1 MSKSCDLC
9 TIVID
14 DSKYFDCDICGV
26 KSVHYDC
33 LTVKIDGDP
42 ISCGIH
48 WKCKSCASLSVTDM
62 LANVLE
68 RLKRLDTLCADVAD
82 LKSVVKKTI
91 KPRNFANVSRKTRTG
106 GGPPQLVDDKRSEST
121 SSQSSSRVKRS
132 RTDSEDLQASN
143 AAHVDPGTQPELSEF
158 QVVIPRKKKP
168 VFGTNRSGG
177 TAFAPPKPPPR
188 RHVYI
193 GRLNKEVDA
202 ERIRAFCNENN
213 TPLLHIRE
221 LSGHEAKTRSYHCVF
236 VFQYSAVDS
245 PDFWPENVIVD
256 RYRLNEEARSW
267 LRSLRIH

>member
-48 WKCKSCASLSVTDM
+48 CKCKSCASLSVTDM
-62 LANVLE
+62 FANVLE

-106 GGPPQLVDDKRSEST
+106 GGPPQLVDDKRSEVPHLNRRVE
-121 SSQSSSRVKRS
+121 SSDRVLILKICKLAMLLMW
-132 RTDSEDLQASN
+132 TQALSLN
-143 AAHVDPGTQPELSEF
+143 YPSFKLLFRERRNLFLALTGLAEL
-158 QVVIPRKKKP
+158 
-168 VFGTNRSGG
+168 
-177 TAFAPPKPPPR
+177 
-188 RHVYI
+188 
-193 GRLNKEVDA
+193 
-202 ERIRAFCNENN
+202 
-213 TPLLHIRE
+213 LLHP
-221 LSGHEAKTRSYHCVF
+221 RSFLRGDMYTL
-236 VFQYSAVDS
+236 VDS
-245 PDFWPENVIVD
+245 TQKLM
-256 RYRLNEEARSW
+256 LNGLEHSAMQIILHYCIFEK
-267 LRSLRIH
+267 